1 MKDIAV
7 LLQLAV
13 GLWYMQHCV
22 VLQSTV
28 KCCKRIYKYIS
39 SLGQSSCKQELT
51 SVKTTPGESMGMH
64 VSECSSSFEVK
75 ATPAASVWSV

>member
-7 LLQLAV
+7 LLV
-13 GLWYMQHCV
+13 YWV
-22 VLQSTV
+22 VLQHTG

-51 SVKTTPGESMGMH
+51 SLKRRPGESMGRWGMH
-64 VSECSSSFEVK
+64 VSERSSSFEVK